1 MCGCVC
7 MYDNCVNVR
16 TYLGVS
22 RLNNELICNE
32 YTLKIGKQQVEYLSS
47 LKITTQIVIHGFV
60 LNETTVCI
68 ILAHSSI
75 VLSL

>member
-1 MCGCVC
+1 MRMCGCVC

-32 YTLKIGKQQVEYLSS
+32 NALKMGTQQRQLRKEI
-47 LKITTQIVIHGFV
+47 K
-60 LNETTVCI
+60 C
-68 ILAHSSI
+68 
-75 VLSL
+75 